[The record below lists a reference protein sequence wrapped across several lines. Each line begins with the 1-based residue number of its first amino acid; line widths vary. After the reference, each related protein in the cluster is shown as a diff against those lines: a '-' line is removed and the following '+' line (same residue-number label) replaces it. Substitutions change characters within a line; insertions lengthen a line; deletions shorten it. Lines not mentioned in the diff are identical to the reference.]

1 MIDFYNRFKTEEDC
15 ILFFEKMRWNGHIV
29 SPFTGGEVYKFN
41 TRFLYKCKDTAKQ
54 FSVRTG
60 TIFEESRLPLQKWFL
75 AIYIINS
82 LKKSISSIQLSKYL
96 GVTQKTAW
104 FMLQR
109 IRYAVEHEAFK
120 KPLSGTVEIDE
131 TYMGDKKR
139 GKRGSIIAVAV

>member
-1 MIDFYNRFKTEEDC
+1 MNGFNLIDFYDRFKIEEDY
-15 ILFFEKMRWNGHIV
+15 ILFFEKMRWDSHIV
-29 SPFTGGEVYKFN
+29 SHFTGGEGYKFN
-41 TRFLYKCKDTAKQ
+41 TRFIYKYKDTGKP
-54 FSVRTG
+54 FPVRTG

-82 LKKSISSIQLSKYL
+82 LKKGISSIQLSKYL

-120 KPLSGTVEIDE
+120 SL
-131 TYMGDKKR
+131 
-139 GKRGSIIAVAV
+139 